1 MSKTKGQGNNRMKIT
16 RKQLRSIIRESLM
29 EGYNS
34 MSSASKAHA
43 EAVKR
48 KFMKLNPSAKVGI
61 DTREGWVTVNGQKAI
76 NMSQASGSPLT
87 DEEMMD
93 KMQAIEDDDAS
104 PGGPVG
110 DRLTGVPYDEMR

>member
-1 MSKTKGQGNNRMKIT
+1 MKIT

-34 MSSASKAHA
+34 MSSASKARA
-43 EAVKR
+43 AAVKR
-48 KFMKLNPSAKVGI
+48 KFMKLNPTAKIGI

-76 NMSQASGSPLT
+76 NMSQASGSPLS
-87 DEEMMD
+87 DEEMMA
-93 KMQAIEDDDAS
+93 KMQAIENDEAN
-104 PGGPVG
+104 PYPAG